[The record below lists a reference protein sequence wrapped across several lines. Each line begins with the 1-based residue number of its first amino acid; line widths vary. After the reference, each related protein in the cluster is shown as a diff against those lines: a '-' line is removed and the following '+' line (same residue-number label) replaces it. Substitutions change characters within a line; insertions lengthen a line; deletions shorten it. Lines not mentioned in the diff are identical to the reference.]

1 MTNNFLKKKTS
12 INISGKLLDLS
23 SPIVMG
29 ILNITPDSFYD
40 GGQYNT
46 DEKIIEHAEQILSE
60 GAKILDIGAYSSR
73 PGAKNISEEKELSK
87 LKNALSIIRKKFPE
101 AIISVDT
108 FRSSIA
114 EYVVKEFD
122 VNIINDISSG
132 ELDDKMFNVI
142 AKLNVPYIIMHMQ
155 GTPQNMQLN
164 PQYDDL
170 IKDII
175 KYLSAKVDKLNLLG
189 VNDVIIDPGF
199 GFGKTLDNNYE
210 LMNKLDAFKIFQLP
224 ILVGVSRKSMIYK
237 YLETTPDEALAG
249 TIALNTIALLHDTN
263 ILRVHDVKQA
273 VDTIKIVEKLKQ
285 NKNKSTG

>member
-12 INISGKLLDLS
+12 INISGNLLDLS

-40 GGQYNT
+40 GGKYNN
-46 DEKIIEHAEQILSE
+46 DEKISQRAEQILSE
-60 GAKILDIGAYSSR
+60 GASIIDIGAYSSR
-73 PGAKNISEEKELSK
+73 PGAINISEKEELSK

-142 AKLNVPYIIMHMQ
+142 ARLNVPYIIMHML

-164 PQYDDL
+164 PLYDDL

-175 KYLSAKVDKLNLLG
+175 KYLSAKVEKLNLLG

-237 YLETTPDEALAG
+237 YLETTPDEALTG
-249 TIALNTIALLHDTN
+249 TIVLNTLALLHDTN

-273 VDTIKIVEKLKQ
+273 VDTIKIVEKIKE
-285 NKNKSTG
+285 KS

>member
-60 GAKILDIGAYSSR
+60 GAKILDVGAYSSR

-101 AIISVDT
+101 SIISVDT

-175 KYLSAKVDKLNLLG
+175 KYLSTKVDKLNLLG

-273 VDTIKIVEKLKQ
+273 VDTIKIVEKLRQ

>member
-60 GAKILDIGAYSSR
+60 GAKILDVGAYSSR

-164 PQYDDL
+164 PKYDDL

-175 KYLSAKVDKLNLLG
+175 KYLSTKVDKLNLLG

-273 VDTIKIVEKLKQ
+273 VDTIKIVEKLRQ